1 MNTTTITHSPATKV
15 SISITA
21 RQLWL
26 NFMATWA
33 EIAWDSSHGTDTS
46 IVDDVAKALISSEPL
61 DTMVVRKIF
70 EDGHTILL
78 LDSESMAAIDKPNTL
93 AEVIVVHGDQRILIP
108 HEFVNY

>member
-33 EIAWDSSHGTDTS
+33 EIAWDEFHGTGT
-46 IVDDVAKALISSEPL
+46 VNDVARALISADPL
-61 DTMVVRKIF
+61 DPTAVRQIFKDGNTM
-70 EDGHTILL
+70 LL
-78 LDSESMAAIDKPNTL
+78 LDVASMAAIDQPNIL
-93 AEVIVVHGDQRILIP
+93 AEIIVVNGDQRILIP